1 MFSKIWK
8 NYLNEIKK
16 DNKKTQIYCDMDGVL
31 VDFEG
36 GAVQYINGD
45 LATPSN
51 VPKELTKHFH
61 KLQSKLENLGRDQEI
76 AITDLTRDP
85 ERRIQE
91 VRRYMYRRLE
101 DNFEFWQNL
110 SWTNDGKSLWNY
122 LTSVSPQVKILTAPM
137 QGEGSRNGKIAWV
150 QKNLGKQY
158 EVILEEDKWKHADS
172 HRLLIDDTFEKVK
185 GWSDNNG
192 IVIHHMNAEDT
203 LARLKELVSV
213 G

>member
-110 SWTNDGKSLWNY
+110 SWTKDGKSLWNY
-122 LTSVSPQVKILTAPM
+122 LTNVSPQVKILTAPM

-158 EVILEEDKWKHADS
+158 EVILEEDKWKHAGS

-203 LARLKELVSV
+203 LARLKELVE
-213 G
+213 